1 MTKFLLVLENFNIPA
16 GSDYEY
22 VVIAI
27 IGQTNIS
34 CHQKVWLLL
43 WLSCMFIKKNK
54 NKF

>member
-27 IGQTNIS
+27 IGQANIS
-34 CHQKVWLLL
+34 CHQKSLAFTVAIMHVL
-43 WLSCMFIKKNK
+43 
-54 NKF
+54 